1 MYFQFFIQDTVK
13 KSNKI
18 IFEDDD
24 DDGGS
29 STAILAQSPK
39 VHTQTK
45 SEEIKSSE
53 KKRNLFDNNDAED
66 SDNENAFEG
75 NFEIKQQFEGRKG
88 ERLRKLQDRFQGDSR
103 FKMDSKFI
111 EDRSDESD
119 TETSSSNRK
128 EKNSTDKKSDE
139 IETNEID
146 ERQWQLNI
154 LESVIGRKVISNV
167 TKETLKK

>member
-1 MYFQFFIQDTVK
+1 M
-13 KSNKI
+13 
-18 IFEDDD
+18 
-24 DDGGS
+24 
-29 STAILAQSPK
+29 AQSTK

-45 SEEIKSSE
+45 SKEIKSSE
-53 KKRNLFDNNDAED
+53 KKRNLFDNNDAGD

-88 ERLRKLQDRFQGDSR
+88 ERLRKLQGRFQGDSR

-111 EDRSDESD
+111 EDNSDESD
-119 TETSSSNRK
+119 TETTSSNRK
-128 EKNSTDKKSDE
+128 ENNSIDKNNDD
-139 IETNEID
+139 IETNETD